1 VFSPSL
7 SHLYF
12 RKPVTRNLVAQ
23 MLKFQEEKKKS
34 EVQPPTNTQDSSK
47 VWDFDSLHTIILSV
61 ESIITDKWIV
71 AEKES

>member
-1 VFSPSL
+1 
-7 SHLYF
+7 
-12 RKPVTRNLVAQ
+12 
-23 MLKFQEEKKKS
+23 MLKFQEEKKKP